1 MQQIVFLLP
10 WIRTH
15 WLALLF
21 SITCATVGVALDH
34 VSPWILKLILENPTS
49 ASSWKWIFTA
59 VIAILLSGIF
69 GYVQRILMATFGRR
83 IESDIRSDLFQRILL
98 QPVQFFQKRNPGHVL
113 QNLVQDLEKLQE
125 LTGPAL
131 LHFYRTGLTLVFTT
145 VLLFQLSPSLAT
157 WGFVFFC
164 ILAYASLF
172 LMAKVYQGHR
182 KIRESHGVM
191 GGFVRDYLN
200 GFSTAKATGSNR
212 YFSEK
217 QGAISEK
224 IRVNTLHISI
234 LTSLIWPFITLLC
247 GIGIAGAVALGYH
260 QVTQGV
266 LSTGALAAA
275 ALYLVRA
282 QYPLV
287 GLGIMAAMVQRGRA
301 SLDRIL
307 ELRNSFAPST
317 TPDAET
323 LESFSG
329 ITIQNL
335 HFQYEDAAV
344 FSMDEIHLSL
354 LPGKRLG
361 IVGDTGSGKS
371 TLARLIAG
379 ILPVPKSTYLLN
391 GVDLANLQEDSL
403 HGSWRSLFSY
413 APQDGILF
421 SWTIQKNIELGRTEN
436 TQKDAAHYAELAGL
450 TPDLANMPEGLDTRL
465 GERGV
470 NVSGGQKQRI
480 GLARALM
487 HMAPVTVLD
496 DVFSALDPT
505 TEDAVIQSIRNL
517 EGLHSFVIVSHRYT
531 SVMHCDE
538 ILFLQNGRI
547 VERGSHS
554 SLLNQNGNYATN
566 WLRQQAGRES

>member
-1 MQQIVFLLP
+1 MQQIAFLLP

-21 SITCATVGVALDH
+21 SVICATIGVALDH
-34 VSPWILKLILENPTS
+34 LSPWILKLILENPTS
-49 ASSWKWIFTA
+49 ATSWKWILTA
-59 VIAILLSGIF
+59 IIAIIISGIL
-69 GYVQRILMATFGRR
+69 GYIQRVLMAKFGRR
-83 IESDIRSDLFQRILL
+83 IESDIRSDLFRNILL
-98 QPVQFFQKRNPGHVL
+98 QPESFFQKRNPGHIL

-131 LHFYRTGLTLVFTT
+131 LHFYRTGLTLIFTT
-145 VLLFQLSPSLAT
+145 FLLFQLSPKLAS

-164 ILAYASLF
+164 VLAYASLF

-182 KIRESHGVM
+182 RIRESHGIM
-191 GGFVRDYLN
+191 GGFIRDFLT
-200 GFSTAKATGSNR
+200 GFSTAKATGSTR
-212 YFSEK
+212 FFSEK
-217 QGAISEK
+217 HEDISQS
-224 IRVNTLHISI
+224 IRTNTLHISI

-247 GIGIAGAVALGYH
+247 GIGIAGAVALGYQ
-260 QVTQGV
+260 QVSKGV

-275 ALYLVRA
+275 TLYLVRA

-307 ELRNSFAPST
+307 ELRQSFVPVT
-317 TPDAET
+317 NPDADT
-323 LESFSG
+323 YESFSG
-329 ITIQNL
+329 IAIQNL
-335 HFQYEDAAV
+335 HFQYQEGSA
-344 FSMDEIHLSL
+344 FSMDEIQLSL
-354 LPGKRLG
+354 LPGKSVG

-371 TLARLIAG
+371 TLARLISG
-379 ILPVPKSTYLLN
+379 ILPVPENTYLLN
-391 GVDLANLQEDSL
+391 GVDLAILQKSSL

-421 SWTIQKNIELGRTEN
+421 SWTIQKNIEIGRSDNSNHEP
-436 TQKDAAHYAELAGL
+436 DHYANLAGL
-450 TPDLANMPEGLDTRL
+450 TLDLAKMPAGMQTRL

-470 NVSGGQKQRI
+470 NLSGGQKQRI

-496 DVFSALDPT
+496 DVFSALDPS
-505 TEDAVIQSIRNL
+505 TEEAVIQSIRKL
-517 EGLHSFVIVSHRYT
+517 EGSHSFVIVSHRYT

-547 VERGSHS
+547 VERGSHA
-554 SLLNQNGNYATN
+554 SLLARNESYAKN
-566 WLRQQAGRES
+566 WIRQQAGRET